1 MSGLGAS
8 VAVICIVVFQ
18 SGQITAT
25 FWQTAALPSDPD
37 DPYYKSKL
45 TASIINRES
54 MRFQTVLPKQE
65 KIIHCHPLFSLDYG
79 QYCMAARCEIFP

>member
-8 VAVICIVVFQ
+8 VAVIFIVVFQ

-37 DPYYKSKL
+37 DPYYKSKYYQPRVNEVSNCL
-45 TASIINRES
+45 TEARENYS
-54 MRFQTVLPKQE
+54 LP
-65 KIIHCHPLFSLDYG
+65 PSFFS
-79 QYCMAARCEIFP
+79 